1 VEFLIELI
9 AEFLFQ
15 SVFEVAAA
23 MFDGSLNLSS
33 RMARNS
39 VKSVFYVVLGVV
51 FGAVSLFFWPL
62 PMISATPNAWI
73 SLLLVPASVAVFI
86 VYFSRW
92 IETKRKWDI
101 ELEQFSFSFL
111 FAFVFA
117 AVRYFYMVR
126 AA

>member
-1 VEFLIELI
+1 MEFLIEFI

-15 SVFEVAAA
+15 AVFEIAAA

-33 RMARNS
+33 RIVRNS
-39 VKSVFYVVLGVV
+39 LKSIFYLLLGSI
-51 FGAVSLFFWPL
+51 FGAASLTFWPV
-62 PMISATPNAWI
+62 PMISTAPNPWI
-73 SLLLVPASVAVFI
+73 SLLLVPACVAVFI

-92 IETKRKWDI
+92 IERKRNWDI
-101 ELEQFSFSFL
+101 ELEQFSFSFI

-126 AA
+126 AV

>member
-1 VEFLIELI
+1 MEFLLEFI

-15 SVFEVAAA
+15 ALFEIAAA

-33 RMARNS
+33 RILRNS
-39 VKSVFYVVLGVV
+39 LKSIFYLGLGAI
-51 FGAVSLFFWPL
+51 FGAISLTFCPM
-62 PMISATPNAWI
+62 PMISTTPNLWI
-73 SLLLVPASVAVFI
+73 SLLLVPACVAVFI

-92 IETKRKWDI
+92 VERKINWDI
-101 ELEQFSFSFL
+101 ELEQFSFSFI

-126 AA
+126 AV